1 MATGAFLFRR
11 NTPKLSAYLTR
22 KKIIKKG
29 NKSILCNKLA
39 IVILAEL
46 LYGYNGLTRF

>member
-1 MATGAFLFRR
+1 MIKYKCVEDG
-11 NTPKLSAYLTR
+11 
-22 KKIIKKG
+22 KKNE
-29 NKSILCNKLA
+29 NKNILCVKFA